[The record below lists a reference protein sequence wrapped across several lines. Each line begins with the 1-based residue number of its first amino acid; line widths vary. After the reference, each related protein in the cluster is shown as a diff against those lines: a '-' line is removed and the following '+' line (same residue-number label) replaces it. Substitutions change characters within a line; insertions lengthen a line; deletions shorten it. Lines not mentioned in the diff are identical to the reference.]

1 MNVQRGHSRCG
12 VAEGGGGGGG
22 EGAGAGAVAV
32 AAVADELDA
41 SLEVAAS
48 VVAPVSS
55 GSSVRANMPS
65 LSKSLSGLLLTYS
78 PCAMIAQQRALTNDD
93 NVAASAI
100 DSCTVA
106 FTTSL
111 IFRDETDESI
121 CDNLRIR
128 RCKEFARPCRE
139 I

>member
-22 EGAGAGAVAV
+22 EGAGAGAVAEV

-41 SLEVAAS
+41 SLEVDAS
-48 VVAPVSS
+48 AVAPVSS
-55 GSSVRANMPS
+55 GSSVRANIPS

-93 NVAASAI
+93 NVAASAM

-111 IFRDETDESI
+111 IFYANFIDSRKQQ
-121 CDNLRIR
+121 R
-128 RCKEFARPCRE
+128 RPDRQSSQQWRHHS
-139 I
+139 